1 MIKLVD
7 LLKEVQLSS
16 KEQDILDDILSLD
29 EAIDFSNVM
38 DKVKS
43 YVKKGLIT
51 ATILASL
58 LNNSA
63 FSQEQKDQIKDIV
76 KTEKQVDNDVISF
89 KKLKKIIED
98 EDFRGQ
104 LGTLP
109 FSQIQG
115 VENVKIYRM
124 TGNSEVAI
132 SKFIDEKIKLDNPP
146 QSNQQTRTPPI
157 KKYGYVKKAGNGYE
171 VLVAVPVK

>member
-7 LLKEVQLSS
+7 LLKEVQNPISP
-16 KEQDILDDILSLD
+16 KEQAIIDDILSLD

-63 FSQEQKDQIKDIV
+63 FSQEQKDQIKDAV
-76 KTEKQVDNDVISF
+76 KTEKQVDNDVLSLKDFQKLIKNEGFEAIPGSIPAKMIS
-89 KKLKKIIED
+89 
-98 EDFRGQ
+98 
-104 LGTLP
+104 
-109 FSQIQG
+109 G
-115 VENVKIYRM
+115 VENVKVYRAVGQTQGAAM
-124 TGNSEVAI
+124 QLVM
-132 SKFIDEKIKLDNPP
+132 
-146 QSNQQTRTPPI
+146 QQAKNPI
-157 KKYGYVKKAGNGYE
+157 KSFKFSRTVGSNIE
-171 VLVAVPVK
+171 ILIAVPSK

>member
-29 EAIDFSNVM
+29 EAVDFSNVM

-76 KTEKQVDNDVISF
+76 KTEKQVDNDILSF
-89 KKLKKIIED
+89 KDFQKLIKKEGFETTPGSIPINM
-98 EDFRGQ
+98 
-104 LGTLP
+104 
-109 FSQIQG
+109 IKG
-115 VENVKIYRM
+115 VENVKVYRAVGQTQGAAM
-124 TGNSEVAI
+124 
-132 SKFIDEKIKLDNPP
+132 
-146 QSNQQTRTPPI
+146 QSAMQQAKNPI
-157 KKYGYVKKAGNGYE
+157 KSFKFSRNVGGNIE
-171 VLVAVPVK
+171 VLIAVPSQ

>member
-63 FSQEQKDQIKDIV
+63 FSQEQKDQIKDAV
-76 KTEKQVDNDVISF
+76 KTEKQVDNDVLSLKDFQKLIKNEGFEAIPGSIPAKMIS
-89 KKLKKIIED
+89 
-98 EDFRGQ
+98 
-104 LGTLP
+104 
-109 FSQIQG
+109 G
-115 VENVKIYRM
+115 VENVKVYRAVGQTQGAAM
-124 TGNSEVAI
+124 QLVM
-132 SKFIDEKIKLDNPP
+132 
-146 QSNQQTRTPPI
+146 QQAKNPI
-157 KKYGYVKKAGNGYE
+157 KSFKFSRTVGSNIE
-171 VLVAVPVK
+171 VLIAVPSK

>member
-16 KEQDILDDILSLD
+16 NEQDILDDILSLD

-63 FSQEQKDQIKDIV
+63 FSQEQKDQIKDAV
-76 KTEKQVDNDVISF
+76 KTEKQVDNDVLSLKDFQKLIKNEGFEAIPGSIPAKMIS
-89 KKLKKIIED
+89 
-98 EDFRGQ
+98 
-104 LGTLP
+104 
-109 FSQIQG
+109 G
-115 VENVKIYRM
+115 VENVKVYRAVGQTQGAAM
-124 TGNSEVAI
+124 QLVM
-132 SKFIDEKIKLDNPP
+132 
-146 QSNQQTRTPPI
+146 QQAKNPI
-157 KKYGYVKKAGNGYE
+157 KSFKFSRTVGSNVE
-171 VLVAVPVK
+171 ILIAVPSK

>member
-16 KEQDILDDILSLD
+16 NEQAVIDDILSLD
-29 EAIDFSNVM
+29 EAIDFSSVM

-63 FSQEQKDQIKDIV
+63 FSQEQKDQIKDAV
-76 KTEKQVDNDVISF
+76 KTEKQIENDILSLKDFQKLIKNEGFEAIPGSIPAKMIS
-89 KKLKKIIED
+89 
-98 EDFRGQ
+98 
-104 LGTLP
+104 
-109 FSQIQG
+109 G
-115 VENVKIYRM
+115 VENVKVYRAVGQTQGAAM
-124 TGNSEVAI
+124 QLVM
-132 SKFIDEKIKLDNPP
+132 
-146 QSNQQTRTPPI
+146 QQAKNPI
-157 KKYGYVKKAGNGYE
+157 KS
-171 VLVAVPVK
+171 

>member
-76 KTEKQVDNDVISF
+76 KTEKQVDNDVLSLKDFQKLVKNEGFEAIPGSIPAKMIS
-89 KKLKKIIED
+89 
-98 EDFRGQ
+98 
-104 LGTLP
+104 
-109 FSQIQG
+109 G
-115 VENVKIYRM
+115 VENVKVYRAVGQTQGAAM
-124 TGNSEVAI
+124 QLVM
-132 SKFIDEKIKLDNPP
+132 
-146 QSNQQTRTPPI
+146 QQAKNPI
-157 KKYGYVKKAGNGYE
+157 KSFKFSRTVGSIVE
-171 VLVAVPVK
+171 ILIAVPSK

>member
-76 KTEKQVDNDVISF
+76 KTEKQTENDVLSLKDFQKLVKNEGFEAIPGSIPAKMIS
-89 KKLKKIIED
+89 
-98 EDFRGQ
+98 
-104 LGTLP
+104 
-109 FSQIQG
+109 G
-115 VENVKIYRM
+115 VENVKVYRAVGQTQGAAM
-124 TGNSEVAI
+124 QLVM
-132 SKFIDEKIKLDNPP
+132 
-146 QSNQQTRTPPI
+146 QQAKNPI
-157 KKYGYVKKAGNGYE
+157 KSFKFSRTVGSNVE
-171 VLVAVPVK
+171 ILIAVPSK

>member
-16 KEQDILDDILSLD
+16 NEQDILDDILSLD

-38 DKVKS
+38 DKIKS

-63 FSQEQKDQIKDIV
+63 FSQEQKDQIKDAV
-76 KTEKQVDNDVISF
+76 KTEKQVDNDVLSLKDFQKLIKNEGFEAIPGSIPAKMIS
-89 KKLKKIIED
+89 
-98 EDFRGQ
+98 
-104 LGTLP
+104 
-109 FSQIQG
+109 G
-115 VENVKIYRM
+115 VENVKVYRAVGQTQGAAM
-124 TGNSEVAI
+124 QLVM
-132 SKFIDEKIKLDNPP
+132 
-146 QSNQQTRTPPI
+146 QQAKNPI
-157 KKYGYVKKAGNGYE
+157 KSFKFSRTVGSNVE
-171 VLVAVPVK
+171 ILIAVPSK

>member
-16 KEQDILDDILSLD
+16 KEQEILDDILSLD
-29 EAIDFSNVM
+29 EAIDFLNVM
-38 DKVKS
+38 DKIKS

-76 KTEKQVDNDVISF
+76 KTEKQIDNDISF
-89 KKLKKIIED
+89 EKFKELIKD
-98 EDFRGQ
+98 EGFKAIT
-104 LGTLP
+104 GTMPLN
-109 FSQIQG
+109 I
-115 VENVKIYRM
+115 VKNVKEVKIYRAVGETQAAALQQAM
-124 TGNSEVAI
+124 
-132 SKFIDEKIKLDNPP
+132 
-146 QSNQQTRTPPI
+146 NQ
-157 KKYGYVKKAGNGYE
+157 AGNPIRSFSFSRILKNGNIE
-171 VLVAVPVK
+171 VLVAVSTLSK